1 MSDPRQA
8 AIDRV
13 DSIFCS
19 WCDHAVHVCLCAPRP
34 LPEPQLSPTVKA
46 IQRFGKAESLRAAR
60 EPGPGPVTPEHP
72 QEAAGGESGPVPG
85 PVCNLFPT
93 SKAGAA

>member
-1 MSDPRQA
+1 MDPRQA

-13 DSIFCS
+13 DSLIHDWCS
-19 WCDHAVHVCLCAPRP
+19 MPVDVCLCAPRP
-34 LPEPQLSPTVKA
+34 LPEPKPSPTVKA
-46 IQRFGKAESLRAAR
+46 IQSFGKAESLRAAR
-60 EPGPGPVTPEHP
+60 EPGPGPVTPERP
-72 QEAAGGESGPVPG
+72 QEVADGESGPIPG